1 MIILDVN
8 DILIRPVITESTF
21 DLIEME
27 NKIVFIVHK
36 KANKNVIKQA
46 VETLY
51 NVKCVKVNTMITPL
65 GEKKAFVRLS
75 PSDSASEVANKIG
88 LF

>member
-1 MIILDVN
+1 MDIN

-36 KANKNVIKQA
+36 KANKNLIKYA
-46 VETLY
+46 VENLY

-75 PSDSASEVANKIG
+75 PNDSASEVANKIG